1 MTSDFDDQM
10 KELREYNERRDALF
24 RNPTTEGAVALLKE
38 MGVTQFDR
46 DDVPLA
52 TVHKGR
58 LQWLGATNEMITE
71 SIAWLKDHD
80 YETTFKGAPPLTPE
94 QRDSDRVSIGKKPL
108 GEE

>member
-1 MTSDFDDQM
+1 MSNDPL
-10 KELREYNERRDALF
+10 KELQEYNARRDALF

-38 MGVTQFDR
+38 TGVTQFDR

-52 TVHKGR
+52 TVHKAR

-71 SIAWLKDHD
+71 SIVWLKDHG
-80 YETTFKGAPPLTPE
+80 YLTTFKGAPPLTPA
-94 QRDSDRVSIGKKPL
+94 QRDADRVSIGKKPL